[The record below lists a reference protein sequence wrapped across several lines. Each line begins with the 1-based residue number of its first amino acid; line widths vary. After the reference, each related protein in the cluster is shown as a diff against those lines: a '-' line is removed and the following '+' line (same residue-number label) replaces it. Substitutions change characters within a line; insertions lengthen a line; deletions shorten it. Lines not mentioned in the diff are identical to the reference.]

1 MYKYLGAILSFTVFF
16 LISLSSAHG
25 DIIKMKN
32 GAAHK
37 GEITA
42 EEDKRVQMKIEGS
55 GARIWFMRD
64 QVLSIEKDSPKET
77 TQGAV
82 NDKSDPP
89 SDKASTGDDVARAQE
104 LLDKMREQ
112 PKETP
117 TTKKKSTKP
126 TSTKQTDQ
134 STGSAPAISQ
144 SEIEKLIEQLRKG
157 EYYDRLDACKKIGTL
172 GSKDAI
178 PHLIHVLDDEDF
190 YLRTA
195 ANESLIKITGQ
206 NFGFDAKA
214 NRSVRMDA
222 VGKWEKWYKQEQK
235 KEAGTQFKSFW

>member
-1 MYKYLGAILSFTVFF
+1 MYKHLSVCL
-16 LISLSSAHG
+16 LITALLFISSSSLHA
-25 DIIKMKN
+25 DTIKMKN
-32 GAAHK
+32 GASHK

-64 QVLSIEKDSPKET
+64 QALSIEKDNPKKTPE
-77 TQGAV
+77 GAKD
-82 NDKSDPP
+82 DKSGQP
-89 SDKASTGDDVARAQE
+89 SDKAPTSDDVARAQE

-112 PKETP
+112 PKDVT
-117 TTKKKSTKP
+117 TTKKKPTKP
-126 TSTKQTDQ
+126 TSTKQTDH
-134 STGSAPAISQ
+134 SASNAPAAGQ
-144 SEIEKLIEQLRKG
+144 GEIERLIEQLRKS
-157 EYYDRLDACKKIGTL
+157 EYYDRLEACKKLGTL

-178 PHLIHVLDDEDF
+178 PHLIHVLDDDDF

-214 NRSVRMDA
+214 NRSVRMEA